1 MKLDVFECVEEAN
14 GIRSRR
20 SVVVFLFLVVG
31 GLEERLE
38 ERLEEWLEKGMAFVR
53 WLLVVASL

>member
-38 ERLEEWLEKGMAFVR
+38 EGLEKGMAFVR